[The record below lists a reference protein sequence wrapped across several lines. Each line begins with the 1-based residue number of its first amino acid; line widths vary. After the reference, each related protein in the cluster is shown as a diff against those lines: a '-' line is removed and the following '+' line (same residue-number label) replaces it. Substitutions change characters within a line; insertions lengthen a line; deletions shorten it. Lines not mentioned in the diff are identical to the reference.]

1 MKATEAFKQTIK
13 DYLTVRANTDEL
25 FAKSFAKPGK
35 SIDECCNFILNTVK
49 ATGCN
54 GFDDEEIY
62 GMAVHYYDEDSIDP
76 NYLKGVG
83 GTVVVNHKPQIS
95 PEEIA
100 AIEQKARD
108 DYYAEC
114 MRKQREQIQPKRKP
128 VKQEVEQLSLF

>member
-54 GFDDEEIY
+54 GFD
-62 GMAVHYYDEDSIDP
+62 DEDSIDP